1 MVLKKESRK
10 HFWPIITIMMFV
22 GVITCLASIGIL
34 YKSAVEAE
42 QSRLVSLVSSKARL
56 INAVAE
62 FDSQYSRVDHPEGAA
77 GATLSQLRDSF
88 RDKIGFGQTGEF
100 VVGRLSGRNIEFLMS
115 SRQLEQVPIPIP
127 LNETAAEPMRRALN
141 NESGAIIGP
150 DYLNREVIAAYQLVP
165 HLGIGLV
172 AKIDMTEVQQPFIDA
187 SINALIIALLII
199 VMGTLLISQIEE
211 EEHSSSEAFAL
222 KSGVGPKEWLVYR
235 ILLLATVSV
244 AVMMTSIGLLYYS
257 EREAENQR
265 MLDMVVTQASLI
277 NAVAEFDAQY
287 NEDDFPG
294 GSKKA
299 TLEQVSKAMQESPG
313 FGQSGEFLLGSFS
326 DYNIVFLT
334 QPRHSDHP
342 IPDFHVVDKH
352 SNAMKQALAGRTGTL
367 VDLDYRH
374 IDVLAAF
381 TPIPALESGLV
392 AKIDIPEI
400 RNPFIQASFN
410 TSAVAAVAI
419 CFGALLL
426 WHLSQYQKEEDIHDI
441 SQPISRGLAMV
452 DEAKISPVLLIFT
465 ISLGTALFVLDLALP
480 LGIACGLPYIF
491 FVLVGKIYPRRQH
504 TLLLAFIAT
513 ILIFIG
519 YYYSPEGGQ
528 DWVVITNRIL
538 AVAAIW
544 LTALTVSVSQA
555 QNRSQ
560 KVQASELRRLSLAVE
575 NSPAS
580 VIITD
585 PYGIIQYVNQRYTE
599 LTGYSREESVGRKSN
614 MTRSG
619 NTPDPVYSD
628 LWESLNSGKTWQG
641 EFHNKKKS
649 GELYWESAS
658 IHPILSAKGKI
669 VNFVALQEDI
679 TERKV
684 SELKLQYMAT
694 HDNLTNLPTRRLCMD
709 RLAKII
715 DLAKRKQHQAAVL
728 FIDLDGFK
736 EVNDCFGHDSGD
748 QVLIDTATR
757 LKTCVRE
764 SDTVARI
771 GGDEFI
777 ILLNEINEPQ
787 DAGLVAKKILE
798 SIKQPYRIEQKEIS
812 IGVSIGIALYPID
825 AVNPEKLIQNAD
837 KAMYSVKTK
846 GKNNFTFAE

>member
-1 MVLKKESRK
+1 MVLKKESHK

-34 YKSAVEAE
+34 YKSAVEAAE
-42 QSRLVSLVSSKARL
+42 SRLVSLVSSKARL
-56 INAVAE
+56 INSVAVFDAE
-62 FDSQYSRVDHPEGAA
+62 YSRVDHPDGAE
-77 GATLSQLRDSF
+77 GATLSQIRNSF
-88 RDKIGFGQTGEF
+88 KDKNGFGETGEF
-100 VVGRLSGRNIEFLMS
+100 VVGQLRGESIEFLMS
-115 SRQLEQVPIPIP
+115 SRQLEQAPNPIP
-127 LNETAAEPMRRALN
+127 LSESAAEPMRRALN
-141 NESGAIIGP
+141 NGAGTVVGL
-150 DYLNREVIAAYQLVP
+150 DYENREVIAAYQLVP
-165 HLGIGLV
+165 QLSIGLV
-172 AKIDMTEVQQPFIDA
+172 AKIDMAEVQKPFISA
-187 SINALIIALLII
+187 SINALIIALIII

-222 KSGVGPKEWLVYR
+222 KSGVGPKEWLIYR
-235 ILLLATVSV
+235 ILLLATV
-244 AVMMTSIGLLYYS
+244 ALTVMMTSIGLLYHS

-265 MLDMVVTQASLI
+265 LLDMVETQASLI

-294 GSKKA
+294 GSVKA
-299 TLEQVSKAMQESPG
+299 TLLQVSNSMQESPG
-313 FGQSGEFLLGSFS
+313 FGVTGEFLLGGFDGYS
-326 DYNIVFLT
+326 VKFLT
-334 QPRHSDHP
+334 QPSHALEP
-342 IPDFHVVDKH
+342 VPAFHVVELH

-367 VDLDYRH
+367 VDIDYRNEN
-374 IDVLAAF
+374 VLAAF
-381 TPIPALESGLV
+381 TPLPALEAGLV

-400 RNPFIQASFN
+400 RSTFFQASFK

-426 WHLSQYQKEEDIHDI
+426 WQLSGYKKDQELPDLG
-441 SQPISRGLAMV
+441 QPISHGLAIS
-452 DEAKISPVLLIFT
+452 DEARVSPVLLLFT
-465 ISLGTALFVLDLALP
+465 LSLGIALFVLDLALP

-491 FVLVGKIYPRRQH
+491 FVLVGKIYPRREH
-504 TLLLAFIAT
+504 TLFLAFLAT

-519 YYYSPEGGQ
+519 YFYSPVGGQ
-528 DWVVITNRIL
+528 DWVVITNRVL

-555 QNRSQ
+555 QNRAQ

-585 PYGIIQYVNQRYTE
+585 PDGIIQYVNQRYTE

-619 NTPDPVYSD
+619 NTPDPIYSQ
-628 LWESLNSGKTWQG
+628 LWESLNSGQTWQG

-649 GELYWESAS
+649 GELYWERAS
-658 IHPILSAKGKI
+658 IHPIISAKGKV

-715 DLAKRKQHQAAVL
+715 DIAKRKQMQAAVL

-736 EVNDCFGHDSGD
+736 EVNDSFGHDVGD

-757 LKTCVRE
+757 LKACVRE

-777 ILLNEINEPQ
+777 ILLSEINKQQ
-787 DAGLVAKKILE
+787 DAAFVAKKVLE
-798 SIKQPYRIEQKEIS
+798 NIKQPYNIEQKKID
-812 IGVSIGIALYPID
+812 IGVSIGIAIYPNN
-825 AVNPEKLIQNAD
+825 AVNTERLIQCAD
-837 KAMYSVKTK
+837 KAMYSVKTS
-846 GKNNFTFAE
+846 GKNHYSFAE